1 MPKLYSYTY
10 MTLDGVMS
18 SPETWFSP
26 YFSDEMGADLTQRL
40 QSCAAMVL
48 GHNTYTEFF
57 QFWPRQGSEVP
68 FADLNNG
75 VRKYVVSRTLKQ
87 ADWRNSTVVG
97 INDLTQ
103 LKSGGNLHVTGS
115 GALVRSLLER
125 QLLDEVVVMLCP
137 LVLGQGRHLFD
148 GVKTTGL
155 SLVHAKA
162 FPHGVQCLT
171 YRRAAHQGAPAAAR
185 KKPRAAAELWRW
197 PLV

>member
-10 MTLDGVMS
+10 MSLDGVMS
-18 SPETWFSP
+18 SPEIWFSP
-26 YFSDEMGADLTQRL
+26 YFSDEMEADLTQRL

-48 GHNTYTEFF
+48 GHNTYTEFS

-75 VRKYVVSRTLKQ
+75 VQKYVVSRSLKQ
-87 ADWRNSTVVG
+87 ADWRNSTVVS
-97 INDLTQ
+97 IDDLTH
-103 LKSGGNLHVTGS
+103 LKSGGNLHITGS

-125 QLLDEVVVMLCP
+125 QLLDELVVILCP

-155 SLVHAKA
+155 SLVKA
-162 FPHGVQCLT
+162 TSFPRGVQCLT
-171 YRRAAHQGAPAAAR
+171 YRHAAQQGAAPDPHASASLR
-185 KKPRAAAELWRW
+185 RG
-197 PLV
+197 VG